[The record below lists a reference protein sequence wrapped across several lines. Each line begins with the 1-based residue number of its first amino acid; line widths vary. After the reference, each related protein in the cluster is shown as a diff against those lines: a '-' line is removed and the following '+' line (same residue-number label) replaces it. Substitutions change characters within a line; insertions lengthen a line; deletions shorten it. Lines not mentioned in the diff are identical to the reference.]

1 VRNKETHLLL
11 RNNFTHFFEKMST
24 KTTEARYIDY
34 CLSRVSLTTSEFDCR
49 RTSDPHMI
57 ITELIKLSSPRHM
70 DKESYTCLLMKTLY
84 DFEHN
89 NNIIVNSANVSL
101 ITAYALLMLVK
112 QLEDEHYLNIN
123 RLWAET
129 LNINLKYFNRLEI
142 LFLIKAEFTMPT
154 LEEAIQFKED
164 WQFLEYLSKRLD
176 TQPNKKIKIS

>member
-1 VRNKETHLLL
+1 
-11 RNNFTHFFEKMST
+11 
-24 KTTEARYIDY
+24 
-34 CLSRVSLTTSEFDCR
+34 
-49 RTSDPHMI
+49 
-57 ITELIKLSSPRHM
+57 
-70 DKESYTCLLMKTLY
+70 MKTLY